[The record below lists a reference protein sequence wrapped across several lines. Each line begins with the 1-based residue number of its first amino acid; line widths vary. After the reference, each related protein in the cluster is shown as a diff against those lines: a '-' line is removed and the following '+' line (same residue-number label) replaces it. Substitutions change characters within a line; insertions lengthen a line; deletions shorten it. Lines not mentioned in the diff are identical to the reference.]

1 MKKTFG
7 LLILIAFVAA
17 LFCPSRAQSIGLGDM
32 APDFT
37 IRSLEGRTISYFDD
51 LKGKKPVYLVFWAT
65 W

>member
-1 MKKTFG
+1 
-7 LLILIAFVAA
+7 
-17 LFCPSRAQSIGLGDM
+17 M

-37 IRSLEGRTISYFDD
+37 IRSLEGRTISYFAD